1 MAHRIVLQAEAEAVV
16 DEEDNGKLY
25 FVKNFYLQKMFL
37 TFIIKL
43 RIVCELVDISL
54 KIELWGS
61 YFITPY

>member
-1 MAHRIVLQAEAEAVV
+1 MV